1 MLAHAAKCPE
11 RDAPWSGRG
20 RSRKKEKERT
30 TSDAESITE
39 VVSWME

>member
-11 RDAPWSGRG
+11 RGCTLKWK
-20 RSRKKEKERT
+20 RKKQKEGKERT

-39 VVSWME
+39 VVT